1 MMQFGKSFTYM
12 FEEDDW
18 VTKIL
23 LAIVIAFIPFV
34 GVLAVSGWMV
44 EIASRV
50 IHDEDEKLPDWS
62 GFVDYLIKGLVVI
75 LIGFVYM
82 LPFIVVQIC
91 GISLAAFTQDAGDA
105 VSTLGAVSG
114 ICLGLFALVYAVLVG
129 FLLMAAIGIY
139 ADTGEIGAAF
149 RIGEAFKMLKAAPGA
164 YLLVFLGTLLAAFIA
179 SLGLIL
185 CFIGVFVTATYAQTV
200 IANLY
205 GQAYREA
212 KKNITGDELLSE
224 PGF

>member
-1 MMQFGKSFTYM
+1 MQFGNSFTYM

-23 LAIVIAFIPFV
+23 LAIAIAFIPFV
-34 GVLAVSGWMV
+34 GTLAVSGWMV
-44 EIASRV
+44 EIARRV
-50 IHDEDEKLPDWS
+50 IHDEDEKLPDWN
-62 GFVDYLIKGLVVI
+62 GFVDYLIKGLLVV
-75 LIGFVYM
+75 LISFVYM

-91 GISLAAFTQDAGDA
+91 GISLALFAQNADETVA
-105 VSTLGAVSG
+105 VLGTASG
-114 ICLGLFALVYAVLVG
+114 VCLGLFALVYAVLVG

-164 YLLVFLGTLLAAFIA
+164 YLLVFLGTLLAALIA

-200 IANLY
+200 IAHLY

-212 KKNITGDELLSE
+212 KKNITGNELLSE

>member
-1 MMQFGKSFTYM
+1 MQFGKSFTYM

-149 RIGEAFKMLKAAPGA
+149 RIGEAFKMLETGNIKDALQKP
-164 YLLVFLGTLLAAFIA
+164 LTTILGNDKIMTIKVYC
-179 SLGLIL
+179 LGH
-185 CFIGVFVTATYAQTV
+185 
-200 IANLY
+200 
-205 GQAYREA
+205 
-212 KKNITGDELLSE
+212 ITHTHKIFNS
-224 PGF
+224 